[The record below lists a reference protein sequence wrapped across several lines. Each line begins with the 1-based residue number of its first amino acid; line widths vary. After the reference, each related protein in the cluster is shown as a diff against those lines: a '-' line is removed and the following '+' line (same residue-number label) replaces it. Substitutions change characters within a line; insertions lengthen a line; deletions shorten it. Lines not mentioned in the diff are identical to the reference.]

1 MKDVGQITYE
11 LLQRK
16 RDFKNTFET
25 ESGKRVLAYL
35 MKISGIPKKQTV
47 ADASHLLIQE
57 GQQHIVYSILKI
69 LNTDQQDI
77 LAKIEEQ
84 YEDQ

>member
-16 RDFKNTFET
+16 SDFRATFET
-25 ESGKRVLAYL
+25 EAGKRVLAYL
-35 MKISGIPKKQTV
+35 MKISGIPKTATS
-47 ADASHLLIQE
+47 ADAQQLLIQE

-69 LNTDQQDI
+69 LNTDQQE
-77 LAKIEEQ
+77 LLNRIEEQ
-84 YEDQ
+84 YED